1 MITKHKNTTIHYT
14 DNRNKTKDT
23 IVFLHGFLETS
34 SIWDFI
40 TPEFEATH
48 RIICIDLLGHGKTD
62 SPEGIHTMELHA
74 ETVKA
79 VLGDLA
85 VTDALVIGH
94 SMGGYVALA
103 CAELY
108 PKLISG
114 LCLVN
119 STSRADSDE
128 RQKARDRVV
137 DLVKRSH
144 KTYAS
149 MSIANLFNPEKRDE
163 FANAINELK
172 DKAYS
177 MTPESMIASTLG
189 MKHRKDRIDILTN
202 FKCKKLIIAGE
213 KDPVLDI
220 NISIEECKHTQTELV
235 TLPDGHMSYIEN
247 INELKAALKAFIKKE
262 N

>member
-1 MITKHKNTTIHYT
+1 MITKHKNTTIYYT
-14 DNRNKTKDT
+14 DNGDNTKDT
-23 IVFLHGFLETS
+23 IVLLHGFLETV
-34 SIWDFI
+34 SIWDFLI
-40 TPEFEATH
+40 PEFEATH
-48 RIICIDLLGHGKTD
+48 RIICIDLLGHGNTD
-62 SPEGIHTMELHA
+62 NPEGIHTMELHA

-79 VLGDLA
+79 VLDDLT
-85 VTDALVIGH
+85 VTNALVIGH
-94 SMGGYVALA
+94 SMGGYVTLA
-103 CAELY
+103 IAELF
-108 PKLISG
+108 PKLVNG

-119 STSRADSDE
+119 STSIADSDE
-128 RQKARDRVV
+128 RKKARDRVV

-163 FANAINELK
+163 FANAIDSLK

-177 MTPESMIASTLG
+177 MSAESMIASTLG
-189 MKHRKDRIDILTN
+189 MKHRKDRSETLTN
-202 FKCKKLIIAGE
+202 FKGKKRIIAGE

-220 NISIEECKHTQTELV
+220 TISIEESKETQTELN

-247 INELKAALKAFIKKE
+247 KNELIAALKAFVEKE